1 MALITPADAQKLKR
15 LSHTNAVQPLFHCC
29 QMQRLVDEGE
39 ENEWWML
46 RHEEKHVFPSSDRRD
61 FLFMTF
67 VTGPVYSTNTRQN
80 TSTNMKRFIVKK

>member
-1 MALITPADAQKLKR
+1 MRKLKR
-15 LSHTNAVQPLFHCC
+15 LSHTNTVQRVFHCC

-46 RHEEKHVFPSSDRRD
+46 RREEKHVFPSSDRRD

-67 VTGPVYSTNTRQN
+67 VTGPVYSMHAHEN
-80 TSTNMKRFIVKK
+80 TSTNTKRLKMKKITNA

>member
-1 MALITPADAQKLKR
+1 MALITPADAQ
-15 LSHTNAVQPLFHCC
+15 SEGTQPHKHSAATFHCC

-67 VTGPVYSTNTRQN
+67 VTGPARTGKHKHKYETF
-80 TSTNMKRFIVKK
+80 KCEK